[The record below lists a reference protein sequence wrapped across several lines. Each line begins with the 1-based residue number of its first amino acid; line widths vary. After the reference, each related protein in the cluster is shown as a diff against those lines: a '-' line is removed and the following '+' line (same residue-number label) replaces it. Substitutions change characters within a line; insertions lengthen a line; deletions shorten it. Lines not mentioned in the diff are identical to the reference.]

1 MKREMLLSKAEWVL
15 TNATSQDFMLNA
27 LKPGGLVC
35 YDRIAGGSLS
45 KAVPCLTIGFKASGA
60 EFLLESFV
68 TTVAAQIKA
77 VVGPIYVPS
86 DYVPFIRVTTGTAGD
101 KVTLLAVGYQTDR
114 VE

>member
-1 MKREMLLSKAEWVL
+1 
-15 TNATSQDFMLNA
+15 
-27 LKPGGLVC
+27 
-35 YDRIAGGSLS
+35 
-45 KAVPCLTIGFKASGA
+45 LTIGFKASGA